1 MRTFYSMVEKIGKS
15 SQFIYEFL
23 TTKLLLK
30 KFLLFREFKLK
41 WSVKIMIE
49 NRTWKT
55 LDPKSFSLFL
65 LFSLNIYEL
74 IENYSTWVAFLRIV
88 GVFINSVFFMKNHHR
103 FLMDLEYSF
112 YKEKH
117 SLQSKFTLLKSKF
130 FPAKIP
136 FSKIQKKNLAG
147 KNLLCKGSDTTKFSN
162 PPNIL

>member
-41 WSVKIMIE
+41 WSVKIMME

-88 GVFINSVFFMKNHHR
+88 GVFINSGFLWKITIDFWWIWKAFCKALILQNFRTHPTFYSHR
-103 FLMDLEYSF
+103 
-112 YKEKH
+112 
-117 SLQSKFTLLKSKF
+117 
-130 FPAKIP
+130 
-136 FSKIQKKNLAG
+136 
-147 KNLLCKGSDTTKFSN
+147 
-162 PPNIL
+162 